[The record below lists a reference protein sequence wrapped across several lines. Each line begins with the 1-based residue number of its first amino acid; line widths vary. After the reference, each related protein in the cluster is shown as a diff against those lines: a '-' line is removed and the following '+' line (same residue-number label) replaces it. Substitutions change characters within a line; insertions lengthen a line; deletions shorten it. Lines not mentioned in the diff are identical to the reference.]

1 MNKKA
6 IVIGSGIAGIAASI
20 RLACKGYE
28 VVVLEKNAYPGG
40 KLSEIQLGE
49 YRFDAG
55 PSLLTMPHLVEE
67 LFLLAGKDP
76 KEYFDYHTNST
87 TCHYFWEDGTFFRG
101 FANTS
106 MLKKEIENVFK
117 TSPIP
122 FLKKLEKAEKIH
134 NYTSSVFLEQSLHDF
149 KNFFNVKTL
158 RALSRSHQ
166 MDLQRSLHDANVRD
180 VQHPKLVQLF
190 DRYATYNG
198 SNPYKTPG
206 IMGVIPHFEWNVGT
220 FFPKKGMVDIT
231 NSLVKMAE
239 ELGIEFHYNTFV
251 EEIIIQKNQ
260 VIGVK
265 IQNGI
270 IEASKVVTN
279 MDIYYTYEKLLPL
292 QSKPKRIL
300 KQERSSSALIFYWGI
315 KEKFQN
321 LDLHNIFFS
330 ENYQKEFQEIFQE
343 KTIGDDPTVY
353 IHISTKLNPEDAPDY
368 GESWFVMVNAP
379 CNIGQD
385 WDHLIAKTREKV
397 LEKLSRILKRN
408 IESLI
413 EEEDSLDPRSIDF
426 KTASYQGSLYGT
438 SSNNPFAAF
447 LRHPNFSSKIK
458 GLYFVGGSTHPGGG
472 IPLCL
477 LSAKIATSYV
487 EEVAR

>member
-6 IVIGSGIAGIAASI
+6 VVIGSGIAGIAASI

-28 VVVLEKNAYPGG
+28 VTVLEKNAYPGG

-55 PSLLTMPHLVEE
+55 PSLFTMPELVEE
-67 LFLLAGKDP
+67 LFQLAGKNPSDH
-76 KEYFDYHTNST
+76 FAYHTNPT

-101 FANTS
+101 HADK
-106 MLKKEIENVFK
+106 MQLKVEIESVFQ
-117 TSPIP
+117 TAATP
-122 FLKKLEKAEKIH
+122 FMNKLEKAAKIH
-134 NYTSSVFLEQSLHDF
+134 ELTSPVFLEQSLHDF
-149 KNFFNVKTL
+149 KNFLNRKTL
-158 RALSRSHQ
+158 KALSKSHQ
-166 MDLQRSLHDANVRD
+166 LDLQRSLHQANVRD
-180 VQHPKLVQLF
+180 VKHPKLVQLF

-198 SNPYKTPG
+198 SNPYQTPG

-231 NSLVKMAE
+231 NSLVKLAQ
-239 ELGIEFHYNTFV
+239 ELGVTFQYHTLV
-251 EEIIIQKNQ
+251 EEIVLNNKQ
-260 VIGVK
+260 VVGVRTSE
-265 IQNGI
+265 GI
-270 IEASKVVTN
+270 LEASHVVTN
-279 MDIYYTYEKLLPL
+279 MDIYYTYEKLLPK
-292 QSKPKRIL
+292 QAKPKRIL

-315 KEKFQN
+315 KKTFPN

-330 ENYQKEFQEIFQE
+330 EDYQKEFQEIFQE
-343 KTIGDDPTVY
+343 KTLGNDPTVY
-353 IHISTKLNPEDAPDY
+353 VHISNKLNPEDAPKDC
-368 GESWFVMVNAP
+368 ESWFVMVNAP

-385 WDHLIAKTREKV
+385 WDNLISKTRKIV
-397 LEKLSRILKRN
+397 LEKLTRILKTD

-413 EEEDSLDPRSIDF
+413 EVEEILDPRTIDL

-438 SSNNPFAAF
+438 SSNHPFAAF
-447 LRHPNFSSKIK
+447 LRHPNFSNKIK

-477 LSAKIATSYV
+477 LSAKIATHYV

>member
-1 MNKKA
+1 MNKNT

-20 RLACKGYE
+20 RLALQGYE
-28 VVVLEKNAYPGG
+28 VIVLEKNAYAGG

-55 PSLLTMPHLVEE
+55 PSLFTMPHLVDE
-67 LFLLAGKDP
+67 LFLIAGKDP
-76 KEYFDYHTNST
+76 KDHFNYHTNPI

-101 FANTS
+101 FADKS
-106 MLKKEIENVFK
+106 MLKKEIETVFK

-134 NYTSSVFLEQSLHDF
+134 NYTSTVFLEQSLHDF
-149 KNFFNVKTL
+149 KNFFNKKTL
-158 RALSRSHQ
+158 RALSKSHQ
-166 MDLQRSLHDANVRD
+166 MDLQRSLHAANVRD
-180 VQHPKLVQLF
+180 LQHPQLIQLF

-231 NSLVKMAE
+231 NSLMKLAK
-239 ELGIEFHYNTFV
+239 ELGVQFQFNRLV
-251 EEIIIQKNQ
+251 EEIILQQNQ
-260 VIGVK
+260 VIGV
-265 IQNGI
+265 QTQDGFL
-270 IEASKVVTN
+270 EATHIVTN
-279 MDIYYTYEKLLPL
+279 MDIYYTYEKLLPK
-292 QSKPKRIL
+292 QQKPKRIL

-315 KEKFQN
+315 KEKFSN

-330 ENYQKEFQEIFQE
+330 ENYKKEFQEIFQE

-353 IHISTKLNPEDAPDY
+353 VHISTKLNPEDAPEY

-379 CNIGQD
+379 SNVGQD
-385 WDHLIAKTREKV
+385 WDVLITKTRKKV
-397 LEKLSRILKRN
+397 LEKLSRVLKRD

-413 EEEDSLDPRSIDF
+413 EEEDSLDPRSIDI

-487 EEVAR
+487 EKVAR